1 MLEPVSRDDVT
12 PRAQLLERLSL
23 AARVALVGVVVMAVA
38 LVLRDPRDPLAL
50 LSLLA
55 AAALVITAVTE
66 RVLRDRITARREQSG
81 AGLARTLQQLSR
93 STSSDAIVDT
103 VIDALRRTADA
114 NHILVARLRPVERVV
129 DATLV
134 STRARVPASHMAL
147 PATVLDAEQI
157 GSADAELPPEQR
169 VANEIARRLSA
180 LYGLAHTVAAPLL
193 AGDRVVGALI
203 LSRRQPREWMAT
215 DRRLLEWAS
224 AELSAALERAFA
236 YEEVENRANVD
247 ALTGLPNRR
256 YLEELL
262 TTVGPRRRS
271 IDRLGVL
278 MIDLDHFKR
287 LNDRYGHATGDAV
300 LRAVAERISTAVRAD
315 DTPARYGG
323 EEFAVVLRRATHEQA
338 MDVAERIR
346 SQVAEIPPQDMGV
359 RDPVTVSIGV
369 AVGDVSSGDVHALM
383 RAADRA
389 LYQAKR
395 GGRNRVA
402 LGGKLV
408 AVN

>member
-12 PRAQLLERLSL
+12 PRTQLLERLNL
-23 AARVALVGVVVMAVA
+23 AARIALVGVVVMAVA
-38 LVLRDPRDPLAL
+38 LVLRDPRDLLAL
-50 LSLLA
+50 LSLVA
-55 AAALVITAVTE
+55 AAVLVITAVTE

-103 VIDALRRTADA
+103 VLDAVRRTADA

-157 GSADAELPPEQR
+157 GPADAEIPPEQR
-169 VANEIARRLSA
+169 VANEIARRLSVS
-180 LYGLAHTVAAPLL
+180 YGLAHTVAAPLL

-203 LSRRQPREWMAT
+203 LSRRQPREWMAS

-224 AELSAALERAFA
+224 AELSAALARAFA

-346 SQVAEIPPQDMGV
+346 SQIAEIPPQDMGV

-369 AVGDVSSGDVHALM
+369 AVGDVSAGDVHALM

-395 GGRNRVA
+395 GGRTRVA

-408 AVN
+408 PVT